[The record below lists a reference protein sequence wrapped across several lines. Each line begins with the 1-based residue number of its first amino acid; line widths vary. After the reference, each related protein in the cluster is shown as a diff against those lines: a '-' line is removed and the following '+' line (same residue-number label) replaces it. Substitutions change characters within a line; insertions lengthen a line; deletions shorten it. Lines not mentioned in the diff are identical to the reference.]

1 MEILMTREPD
11 DAAIDEIISTCDGDL
26 RSAVKVL
33 LLVNEQLECEL
44 RQLQAATVL
53 GGMGGGNSAI
63 H

>member
-1 MEILMTREPD
+1 MYREPT

-33 LLVNEQLECEL
+33 LLVNEQLETEL
-44 RQLQAATVL
+44 RQLQAAAAL
-53 GGMGGGNSAI
+53 GEAPAPATGAV